1 MQAPLV
7 GYNPENGFELY
18 RCFNYKPLKKY
29 GVHCTAIVVGEIYIY
44 IYIHTRNLFVLC
56 LGASTLQEK
65 AQTPIKTGVRPGLQ
79 VYIYHLHWHISP
91 IQNIQS

>member
-1 MQAPLV
+1 MCKNIGVNMQAPLV

-44 IYIHTRNLFVLC
+44 IHTYPEPVCPLF
-56 LGASTLQEK
+56 GGFNPAREGPNSYQNRG
-65 AQTPIKTGVRPGLQ
+65 QTWAPG
-79 VYIYHLHWHISP
+79 IYLSP
-91 IQNIQS
+91 PLA